1 MRTLLVVCLLLAS
14 VIAGRAAESEN
25 DLANRATAALQA
37 RDWPGAEKLY
47 RQLTALAPAN
57 WLYLQGLA
65 DALGMQAKYPD
76 AIAGYDKAI
85 PLALATKDEK
95 ARWAAGAMLTQEGL
109 FYLRL
114 KKYADGVA
122 AFTKATQYAQ
132 NPGTAWFNVC
142 AGAYN
147 AGDVKAALAG
157 CDKAIAA
164 DPNKADAWFI
174 KGSIMFGDST
184 TGPNGK
190 IVPPKGAVEALRK
203 YVALAPNG
211 SHVKDVQE
219 MLAVLK

>member
-1 MRTLLVVCLLLAS
+1 MRTLLVVCLLLAG
-14 VIAGRAAESEN
+14 VIAGRAESEIE
-25 DLANRATAALQA
+25 LLNRANTALNA
-37 RDWPGAEKLY
+37 RDWPAAEKLF
-47 RQLTALAPAN
+47 RQLTAQAPTK

-65 DALGMQAKYPD
+65 DAVGAQGKYPD

-109 FYLRL
+109 FYLRQ
-114 KKYADGVA
+114 KKYAEGVA

-132 NPGTAWFNVC
+132 NPATAWFNVC

-157 CDKAIAA
+157 CDKAVAA

-174 KGSIMFGDST
+174 KGSLMIADSKA
-184 TGPNGK
+184 GPNGK
-190 IVPPKGAVEALRK
+190 MIAPKGTVEALQK
-203 YVALAPNG
+203 YLALAPNG
-211 SHVKDVQE
+211 PHVKDVQE
-219 MLAVLK
+219 MLAILK

>member
-1 MRTLLVVCLLLAS
+1 MRTLLVVCLLLMS
-14 VIAGRAAESEN
+14 VIAGRAESEN
-25 DLANRATAALQA
+25 ELITRANAALQG
-37 RDWPGAEKLY
+37 RDWPAAEKLF
-47 RQLTALAPAN
+47 RQLTAAAPTN

-65 DALGMQAKYPD
+65 DAVGAQGKYAD

-85 PLALATKDEK
+85 ALALAAKDEK
-95 ARWAAGAMLTQEGL
+95 ARFAAGAMLTQEGL
-109 FYLRL
+109 FYLRQ
-114 KKYADGVA
+114 KKFAEGVT

-132 NPGTAWFNVC
+132 NPATAWFNVC

-174 KGSIMFGDST
+174 KGSLMIADSKA
-184 TGPNGK
+184 GPNGK
-190 IVPPKGAVEALRK
+190 MIAPKGTVEALRK
-203 YVALAPNG
+203 YLALAPNG

-219 MLAVLK
+219 MLAVLN

>member
-1 MRTLLVVCLLLAS
+1 V
-14 VIAGRAAESEN
+14 
-25 DLANRATAALQA
+25 
-37 RDWPGAEKLY
+37 
-47 RQLTALAPAN
+47 LAPAN

-65 DALGMQAKYPD
+65 DAQGAQGKYPE

-109 FYLRL
+109 FYLRQ
-114 KKYADGVA
+114 KKFVDGVA

-174 KGSIMFGDST
+174 KGSILFADST
-184 TGPNGK
+184 TGPGGK

-203 YVALAPNG
+203 YLALAPNG